1 MIKRFENREA
11 AAKELGEVL
20 PKEKM
25 RVENWNL
32 VAVSTGG
39 LELAYHVNKRLSL
52 PLDILIS
59 ASITAPHNPDCE
71 IARVCETEEM
81 VIHEVLCDS
90 FDIQLDFVYGEATR
104 KHEEVILPHI
114 YKYRK
119 GRHFESKKGKTVLI
133 LDDGSETGLKLMLA
147 IKAILSQQPKAVY
160 IAVPVLPQEV
170 LDASEP
176 LVDEI
181 FFLKEIENFKETSCY
196 YKTLEAVTDEM
207 IEMILKKENV

>member
-1 MIKRFENREA
+1 MMKRFEDREA
-11 AAKELGEVL
+11 AAKELREVL

-25 RVENWNL
+25 RIENWNL

-39 LELAYHVNKRLSL
+39 LELAYYVNKRLKL

-59 ASITAPHNPDCE
+59 ASITAPQNPECE

-81 VIHEVLCDS
+81 VIHEALCDS

-104 KHEEVILPHI
+104 KHEDVILPNM

-119 GRHFESKKGKTVLI
+119 GRHFESKKGETVLI
-133 LDDGSETGLKLMLA
+133 LDEASETGLKLMLA
-147 IKAILSQQPKAVY
+147 IKAILSQKPKAVY
-160 IAVPVLPQEV
+160 VAVPVLPQEI
-170 LDASEP
+170 LDAIEP

-181 FFLKEIENFKETSCY
+181 FFLKEIENFKETTCY
-196 YKTLEAVTDEM
+196 YEKLEKVDDEM
-207 IEMILKKENV
+207 IEMILKKENG

>member
-1 MIKRFENREA
+1 
-11 AAKELGEVL
+11 
-20 PKEKM
+20 M

-39 LELAYHVNKRLSL
+39 LELAYYVNKRLLL

-59 ASITAPHNPDCE
+59 ASITAPHNPECE

-81 VIHEVLCDS
+81 VIHEALCDS

-104 KHEEVILPHI
+104 KHEEVILPNM

-119 GRHFESKKGKTVLI
+119 GRHFESKKGKTVVI
-133 LDDGSETGLKLMLA
+133 FDDGSETGLKLMLA
-147 IKAILSQQPKAVY
+147 IKAILSQKPKAVY
-160 IAVPVLPQEV
+160 VAVPVLPQEV
-170 LDASEP
+170 LDAIEP

-181 FFLKEIENFKETSCY
+181 FFLKEIENFKETAY
-196 YKTLEAVTDEM
+196 YYEKLESVNDETV
-207 IEMILKKENV
+207 ENILKKENR